1 MNSTLQL
8 NRRAVII
15 GAAFLSVVALSG
27 AGLVTSVYV
36 FQREDALTRSLSGWF
51 RVPAARLGSRVVTYD
66 EYLAHLGSLRLFLEG
81 PLAAAQG
88 LGGTIGPEQRRSA
101 LDRAIRIAAID
112 EMAAAAELTATPL
125 DVERAYDGLVAQAGT
140 STTPGELQDFLRD
153 QFGWNESD
161 FKRYVIRPALLEDA
175 LRAKRTRETGD
186 ATAFDRELEERLKRE
201 DVVYYLRFQ

>member
-1 MNSTLQL
+1 MNPVLRL

-15 GAAFLSVVALSG
+15 GIAFLSLVALAG

-36 FQREDALTRSLSGWF
+36 YQREDTLTRSLAGWF
-51 RVPAARLGSRVVTYD
+51 RLPAARVGPRVVTYH

-88 LGGTIGPEQRRSA
+88 IGGPIQPQHRQSA
-101 LDRAIRIAAID
+101 LDRAIRLEVID
-112 EMAAAAELTATPL
+112 EMAEAADLVATPL
-125 DVERAYDGLVAQAGT
+125 DVERAYEGMLAQAGT

-153 QFGWNESD
+153 QFGWNEPD

-175 LRAKRTRETGD
+175 LRSKRTRETGD

-201 DVVYYLRFQ
+201 DIVYYLRFQ